1 MNIIILIFS
10 LFGTISFLSL
20 FNSVEA
26 TEGIYGYLRELYRV
40 PMYKCFQNIL
50 SAKYALIHV
59 HNLNYLDRN
68 SDLNII
74 LARIAGFADIDIYLN
89 PTVSSSSNPSQAI
102 IKALEYLDEN
112 NAKFD
117 RVWLLIWEN
126 QGWFNNIAKNV
137 ESIEK
142 MVNTLIKR
150 NQTYGIFT
158 NRYNWISLTGNTT
171 KFSDAPLLYSNH
183 DGKKNFDD
191 FYKNP
196 FGGWE
201 EPTMKRYIC
210 NNGSCGTY
218 NICSL
223 WKP

>member
-26 TEGIYGYLRELYRV
+26 TEGIYGYLRELYR
-40 PMYKCFQNIL
+40 
-50 SAKYALIHV
+50 
-59 HNLNYLDRN
+59 
-68 SDLNII
+68 
-74 LARIAGFADIDIYLN
+74 
-89 PTVSSSSNPSQAI
+89 QAI